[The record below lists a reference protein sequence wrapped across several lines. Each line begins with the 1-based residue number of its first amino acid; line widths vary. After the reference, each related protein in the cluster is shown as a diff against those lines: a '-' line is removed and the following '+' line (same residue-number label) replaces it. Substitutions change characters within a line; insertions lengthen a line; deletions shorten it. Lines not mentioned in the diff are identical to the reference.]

1 MTRLLEIWHQMELL
15 IARICKISSGS
26 RNDHYIPFD
35 NINATRN
42 MHIKIF
48 LFPRNLLCYAPNF
61 IPDSYLFT
69 I

>member
-42 MHIKIF
+42 MHIH
-48 LFPRNLLCYAPNF
+48 
-61 IPDSYLFT
+61 
-69 I
+69 

>member
-1 MTRLLEIWHQMELL
+1 MELL

-42 MHIKIF
+42 MLIHFPTKFAVMPQILF
-48 LFPRNLLCYAPNF
+48 LSHACLQYNLSLLSLKFPV
-61 IPDSYLFT
+61 
-69 I
+69 